1 MRTHR
6 VFFALATVVL
16 ASSHLRAD
24 SWATPTPRLF
34 ASQWGSRGFKVVKPT
49 FRGPSEGELFRL
61 DADGK
66 EQAVWEAKLVNTPH
80 RVLVD
85 DSGKF
90 VATIDTYANLGFA
103 HSLVIYGDKGKV
115 IRDFKLED
123 LLTQDEI
130 RKNVDHTE
138 TSRWWAKKCEFQ
150 MESEH
155 LVLRLAWGKVLRIH
169 LPTGKIA
176 EMK

>member
-1 MRTHR
+1 MKTR
-6 VFFALATVVL
+6 FLLALATAVL
-16 ASSHLRAD
+16 ASSQLWAD
-24 SWATPTPRLF
+24 SWEEPTPRVF
-34 ASQWGSRGFKVVKPT
+34 SSKWGGRAFKVLKPT
-49 FRGPSEGELFRL
+49 FTGPSEGVLFRL

-66 EQAVWEAKLVNTPH
+66 EQIVWEAKLVNTPH

-90 VATIDTYANLGFA
+90 VVTIDTYANLGFA

-130 RKNVDHTE
+130 SKNVARTE
-138 TSRWWAKKCEFQ
+138 TSRHWAKKCAFQ
-150 MESEH
+150 LESDH
-155 LVLRLAWGKVLRIH
+155 LVLRLSWGKVIRIE
-169 LPTGKIA
+169 LLTGKIA
-176 EMK
+176 ETK